1 MEQYRSSLTPR
12 TQRRSQ
18 NKCSDFAKIGSI
30 FVISKFLSSE
40 IKKSLFFYDE

>member
-1 MEQYRSSLTPR
+1 MS

-18 NKCSDFAKIGSI
+18 NKCSDFAKIGTFS
-30 FVISKFLSSE
+30 VSSKFLSSE